1 MLSRVLPLFSARL
14 ETGVDLL
21 WCRVLDEARYK
32 FAVIDTVSVRH
43 TRAVGQQRADQGFI
57 GENSEYQTVVNK
69 MELQTGVVFRGPVAY
84 SAVLRNGWRAEG
96 RLKMA
101 AISLATLF
109 STQRP
114 KGSRWYYRPIVDH
127 VRHNLTRPIDNEPID
142 FDAVLRNLSNL

>member
-57 GENSEYQTVVNK
+57 GENSEYQTVINK
-69 MELQTGVVFRGPVAY
+69 MELQTGVVVFKGPVAY
-84 SAVLRNGWRAEG
+84 AAVLRNGWRAEG
-96 RLKMA
+96 
-101 AISLATLF
+101 SLEV
-109 STQRP
+109 
-114 KGSRWYYRPIVDH
+114 G
-127 VRHNLTRPIDNEPID
+127 RHLTGYPLLD
-142 FDAVLRNLSNL
+142 